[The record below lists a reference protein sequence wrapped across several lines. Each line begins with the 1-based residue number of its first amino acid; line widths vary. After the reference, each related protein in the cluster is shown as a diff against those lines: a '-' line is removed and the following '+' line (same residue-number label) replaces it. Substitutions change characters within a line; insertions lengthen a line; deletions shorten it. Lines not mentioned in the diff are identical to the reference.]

1 MPAQGRPK
9 TPVSLWWLA
18 VAAQMAI
25 IFRFSA
31 LPGGQVPGRFGSIGH
46 FGGYAFLGVL
56 CALALGDAG
65 PRTRVLAIAVLICSA
80 YGITDEFHQSF
91 VAGRSPDVFDWGV
104 DTLGAAVGA
113 ILATL
118 ASRRAARRRPF

>member
-1 MPAQGRPK
+1 
-9 TPVSLWWLA
+9 
-18 VAAQMAI
+18 MAI

-46 FGGYAFLGVL
+46 FGGYAILGML
-56 CALALGDAG
+56 CALALRNTG

-91 VAGRSPDVFDWGV
+91 VAARSPDVFDWGV
-104 DTLGAAVGA
+104 DTLGAATGAIAA
-113 ILATL
+113 ILAK
-118 ASRRAARRRPF
+118 RRAAGRRPF